1 MQSKESIMDM
11 IIKDP
16 EGYAKYK
23 ENVSEGLD
31 LSEVDFSNTTLENID
46 FSYTDLSGTSFAD
59 CALSNCNFSNA
70 DLNATDFKHARVVE
84 CDFTEAVLNG
94 TDFSYAEVSYCNF
107 PDADMT
113 GCILLETDLSNSDLS
128 SSQNLAA
135 SRADETTIWPDEEFL
150 PEEFDTNYTDKDD
163 EESEESSYE
172 SDY

>member
-11 IIKDP
+11 IIKNP
-16 EGYAKYK
+16 EEYAAYK
-23 ENVSEGLD
+23 EQNSEGID

-46 FSYTDLSGTSFAD
+46 FSSTELNGASFAD
-59 CALSNCNFSNA
+59 CSISNCNFSNA
-70 DLNATDFKHARVVE
+70 DLNATDFTHARVVE

-113 GCILLETDLSNSDLS
+113 GYILLETDLNNSDLS
-128 SSQNLAA
+128 SSLNLAA

-150 PEEFDTNYTDKDD
+150 PADFDTNYTKED
-163 EESEESSYE
+163 EEGEEPSYE
-172 SDY
+172 QDY